1 MNTANNSLGA
11 LNEQQEVYMESVEA
25 HLQKMGTAAEE
36 TYDILFDTKAVN
48 SMADAVTG
56 LIQVFNIFLKGLGG
70 GLNDFTYFGSI
81 LMNIFNKQIGGAI
94 ERQIQ
99 NIQTMQNNL
108 SKAELAANIRQQHAA
123 KGDSVSEAQLNAEI
137 EAADM
142 AQPYTKSMTTEQAQ
156 ELLELQQQ
164 IGEKAKEK
172 AEYEEQY
179 KKIATEILG
188 IQDTSNITEETFIK
202 GMKEKEQEID
212 HIQEGIEKVNNNIA
226 TYNKLI
232 NTGVKE
238 NTKDYQTLETLIRS
252 IRTNISQGI
261 EDPIQKEELLNKL
274 RDRVKLNQTD
284 ADKITRK
291 RQAEIDKATL
301 EWENISGGQDK
312 YNERDFRQQDLEKA
326 KKAYSD
332 ALEPIKQQ
340 KTISEGI
347 KGISTIIT
355 AVTTLSGVIKTA
367 TDEEATAGEKAE
379 RIFSTLLVNLPMILM
394 NLSSIQSILP
404 TITIGVENLA
414 IAMGAEGA
422 AAGMGFSAAIA
433 GILSVAWPFIAV
445 AGAIAAVSYGIA
457 KAYNADSDAA
467 KAAAK
472 ETENLKKAYDNAK
485 TSSDTL
491 KSTLEGY
498 QDSLKNIKSLTEGT
512 TEFKQAIVE
521 ANDKALKLLDTN
533 KELAKYATRDSNGL
547 ITISDEGMDKVLE
560 QQTQNMQKAQLA
572 YIQSSLNSNRLQ
584 DVSNMTDFQ
593 RKYTYD
599 NSKTGYQKSSS
610 LGQYGQGNID
620 LYNRP
625 IYKQPDGSISTVE
638 SVSF

>member
-1 MNTANNSLGA
+1 MMALMDNWDDFQTNLNTANNSLGA
-11 LNEQQEVYMESVEA
+11 LNEQQEIYMESVAA

-56 LIQVFNIFLKGLGG
+56 LIQVFNTFLKGLGG
-70 GLNDFTYFGSI
+70 GLNDFTYFGSV

-108 SKAELAANIRQQHAA
+108 SKAELAENIRQQHAA

-142 AQPYTKSMTTEQAQ
+142 AQPYTRSMTTEQAK

-164 IGEKAKEK
+164 IGQKAKEK

-188 IQDTSNITEETFIK
+188 IQDTSNITEETFIR

-212 HIQEGIEKVNNNIA
+212 RIQEGIEKVNNNIA

-274 RDRVKLNQTD
+274 RDRTKLSQSD

-291 RQAEIDKATL
+291 RQAEIDKKTS

-312 YNERDFRQQDLEKA
+312 YNERNFRQQDFEKA

-332 ALEPIKQQ
+332 ALDPIKQQ
-340 KTISEGI
+340 QIISEGI
-347 KGISTIIT
+347 KGISTLTT
-355 AVTTLSGVIKTA
+355 A
-367 TDEEATAGEKAE
+367 
-379 RIFSTLLVNLPMILM
+379 
-394 NLSSIQSILP
+394 
-404 TITIGVENLA
+404 
-414 IAMGAEGA
+414 
-422 AAGMGFSAAIA
+422 
-433 GILSVAWPFIAV
+433 
-445 AGAIAAVSYGIA
+445 
-457 KAYNADSDAA
+457 
-467 KAAAK
+467 
-472 ETENLKKAYDNAK
+472 
-485 TSSDTL
+485 
-491 KSTLEGY
+491 
-498 QDSLKNIKSLTEGT
+498 
-512 TEFKQAIVE
+512 
-521 ANDKALKLLDTN
+521 
-533 KELAKYATRDSNGL
+533 
-547 ITISDEGMDKVLE
+547 
-560 QQTQNMQKAQLA
+560 
-572 YIQSSLNSNRLQ
+572 
-584 DVSNMTDFQ
+584 
-593 RKYTYD
+593 
-599 NSKTGYQKSSS
+599 
-610 LGQYGQGNID
+610 
-620 LYNRP
+620 
-625 IYKQPDGSISTVE
+625 
-638 SVSF
+638 